1 MNEQTL
7 NLLFEKVQAAH
18 QKRVD
23 KGLVPPIEYN
33 EVAALEFVNHTI
45 EEAVELRQE
54 FSNRKAWKKHTPVNK
69 SKALEEGAD
78 TLIMLI
84 ITLNYL
90 DITAEELHEA
100 VLTKLGVKRK
110 DWIA

>member
-7 NLLFEKVQAAH
+7 SLLFEKVQAAH
-18 QKRVD
+18 QKRVN

-33 EVAALEFVNHTI
+33 ETAALEFAYHVV
-45 EEAVELRQE
+45 EEAMEYVQE
-54 FSNRKAWKKHTPVNK
+54 FPNRKAWKEHTPVDK
-69 SKALEEGAD
+69 SKALGEGVD

-84 ITLNYL
+84 ITLSYL
-90 DITAEELHEA
+90 NITAEELFKG
-100 VLTKLGVKRK
+100 VLTKLGVKRE